1 MCQFIECMITYKL
14 IRVLCPG
21 QMSVWLVFLS
31 IDMRDITV
39 DGMLG
44 PVVDRLKY
52 IQKLLLIH

>member
-1 MCQFIECMITYKL
+1 MITYKL

>member
-1 MCQFIECMITYKL
+1 MCQFIERMITYKL
-14 IRVLCPG
+14 IRVFCPG
-21 QMSVWLVFLS
+21 QMSLRQVFLCV
-31 IDMRDITV
+31 DMREITV